1 MELWLEL
8 AELVLELFVPLLLD
22 EVLLLLLVELDDV
35 RDVGVELVLL
45 EVVLVEG
52 AMVDVELELIEV
64 VEVDVVPV
72 LLV

>member
-8 AELVLELFVPLLLD
+8 AELVLELFVPVLLD
-22 EVLLLLLVELDDV
+22 EVLLLLVELDDV